1 MNLNQFR
8 YIMGQVFVVPILA
21 LTVLALA
28 LAIQIKSSADTV
40 QQIQSS
46 DRRIAR
52 VTLVSKLIVDQE
64 TGLRG
69 FQVTGDPRFL
79 EPYRQAEH
87 DLDPVLNRL
96 YERMH
101 QGPTANPQQA
111 VIIAEVRDNY
121 HNWKSG
127 FVAGMMKA
135 ANAST
140 ELRDPELNM
149 RGKQQMDSIRADLD
163 RLTDQLNQQRVE
175 RIDRWQRQV
184 KLMLRVLFGLALA
197 AALLIGLFVRSRL
210 HMVSAAFRG
219 SMEEAQ
225 RRAAESFRSEQELR
239 TTLRSIGDGVIQ
251 CDLEGR
257 VQMMNPVAEDLTR
270 WPLAEAVGSPISA
283 VFPVIN
289 ERTRAALESPVMKV
303 LRLGQTIKLANHAL
317 LLRRDGTEV
326 DIADSGAPI
335 RDKDGKLLGVV
346 MVFRDVSLERR
357 SQEALIAH
365 EKLVVSGRVAAT
377 IAHEIHN
384 PLDAVQN
391 LLYLIRQ
398 GGSSSETKEY
408 LRLAESE
415 LTRVT
420 EISRAMLGMHREAT
434 SAVIID
440 LRTSLC
446 DMLLLMERRFAKLD
460 VHVTSDLA
468 TGVEVCGYP
477 GELKQV
483 FSNLLANAAEAAG
496 QGGTV
501 HVELL
506 RGVPHV
512 TDTGESVPPGAVVR
526 ILDNG
531 PGIAPDTLEKLF
543 KPFFT
548 TKGESGTGLGLWV
561 SRGIAAKHGG
571 TLILSSQLTGPDRG
585 TIAEVYLPLSQSDSH
600 VTPEIA
606 PDAAPDLPI
615 TPDRQATRTVNA
627 SLASPPSL

>member
-1 MNLNQFR
+1 MNLHQFR
-8 YIMGQVFVVPILA
+8 HIMGQVFVVPILA
-21 LTVLALA
+21 LAILAIA
-28 LAIQIKSSADTV
+28 LAIQIRSSADTV
-40 QQIQSS
+40 RQIQSS

-52 VTLVSKLIVDQE
+52 VTLISKLIVDQE

-87 DLDPVLNRL
+87 DLSPVLNRV
-96 YERMH
+96 YDRMQH
-101 QGPTANPQQA
+101 GPTADPQQA
-111 VIIAEVRDNY
+111 AMIADVRDTYNG
-121 HNWKSG
+121 WKTG
-127 FVAGMMKA
+127 FVAGIINA
-135 ANAST
+135 ATAGT
-140 ELRDPELNM
+140 EFRDPELNM
-149 RGKQQMDSIRADLD
+149 RGKQQMDHIRADLTN
-163 RLTDQLNQQRVE
+163 LTDLLSRQRTE
-175 RIDRWQRQV
+175 RIDRWQGQV

-219 SMEEAQ
+219 SIEEAQ

-239 TTLRSIGDGVIQ
+239 TTLSSIGDGVIQ
-251 CDLEGR
+251 CDLNGR

-270 WPLAEAVGSPISA
+270 WPLAEAVGASIA
-283 VFPVIN
+283 DVFPVIN

-303 LRLGQTIKLANHAL
+303 LRLGHTIKLSNHAL
-317 LLRRDGTEV
+317 LVRRDGTEV

-335 RDKDGKLLGVV
+335 RDKEGTMLGVV
-346 MVFRDVSLERR
+346 MVFRDVSIERR

-391 LLYLIRQ
+391 ILYLIRQ
-398 GGSSSETKEY
+398 GTGPAETDEY

-415 LTRVT
+415 LSRVT
-420 EISRAMLGMHREAT
+420 EISRAMLGMHREAI
-434 SAVIID
+434 SAVAID
-440 LRTSLC
+440 LRNSLC
-446 DMLLLMERRFAKLD
+446 DMLLLMERRFGKLG
-460 VHVTSDLA
+460 VQVTADLA
-468 TGVEVCGYP
+468 TGVEVSGYP

-506 RGVPHV
+506 RGLPHSA
-512 TDTGESVPPGAVVR
+512 DDSESVPPGALIR

-531 PGIAPDTLEKLF
+531 PGIDPATLAKLF
-543 KPFFT
+543 EPFFT
-548 TKGESGTGLGLWV
+548 TKGEGGTGLGLWV

-571 TLILSSQLTGPDRG
+571 TLTLSSNQSGANRG
-585 TIAEVYLPLSQSDSH
+585 TLAEVYLPLSQESPNAQSFQ
-600 VTPEIA
+600 A
-606 PDAAPDLPI
+606 I
-615 TPDRQATRTVNA
+615 TA
-627 SLASPPSL
+627 SLASPATSSAPTSA